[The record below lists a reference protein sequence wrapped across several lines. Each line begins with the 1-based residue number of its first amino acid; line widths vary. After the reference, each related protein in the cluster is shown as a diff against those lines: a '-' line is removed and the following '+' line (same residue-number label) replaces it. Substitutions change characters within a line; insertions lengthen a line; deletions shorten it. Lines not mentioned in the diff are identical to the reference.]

1 MSQEPW
7 NEEVYQ
13 TAAASRK
20 DRLSKGLAST
30 KVFTV
35 LAIIFFII
43 VIIIGAI
50 AFYLSVGGSKTDSTK
65 EFYNP
70 SNAAVVAESSSAP
83 AEVATET
90 ETEVTETEETEVI
103 DTVET
108 TETSTSVTEATDG
121 STITVQA
128 GEGVGALAARGG
140 ISIAEL
146 ERLNPE
152 KMATGSWLAHPGDTV
167 RIR

>member
-13 TAAASRK
+13 TEAVSRK
-20 DRLSKGLAST
+20 DRFEKNIAST
-30 KVFTV
+30 KVFTA
-35 LAIIFFII
+35 LAIIFFLI
-43 VIIIGAI
+43 VLVIGITAI
-50 AFYLSVGGSKTDSTK
+50 YLSVGGSKTDSTK

-70 SNAAVVAESSSAP
+70 SSAAVVAESAASTTEEATSTV
-83 AEVATET
+83 EEIVEESTET
-90 ETEVTETEETEVI
+90 AQSSS
-103 DTVET
+103 TVA
-108 TETSTSVTEATDG
+108 EATDG

-152 KMATGSWLAHPGDTV
+152 KMATGSWLAHPGDVV

>member
-13 TAAASRK
+13 TEAVSRK
-20 DRLSKGLAST
+20 DRFEKNIAST

-35 LAIIFFII
+35 LAIIFFLI
-43 VIIIGAI
+43 VLIIGITAI
-50 AFYLSVGGSKTDSTK
+50 YLSVGGSKTDSTK

-70 SNAAVVAESSSAP
+70 SSAAVVAESVASTAEEEASSTV
-83 AEVATET
+83 EEIVEEYTET
-90 ETEVTETEETEVI
+90 TQSSS
-103 DTVET
+103 TVA
-108 TETSTSVTEATDG
+108 EATDG

-152 KMATGSWLAHPGDTV
+152 KMTTGSWLAHPGDVV

>member
-70 SNAAVVAESSSAP
+70 SNAAVVAESSTVP
-83 AEVATET
+83 TETTT

-103 DTVET
+103 DTAET
-108 TETSTSVTEATDG
+108 TETSSSLTEAADG
-121 STITVQA
+121 STLTVQA

-152 KMATGSWLAHPGDTV
+152 KMATGSWLAHPGDIV

>member
-13 TAAASRK
+13 TEAVSRK
-20 DRLSKGLAST
+20 DRFEKNIAST

-35 LAIIFFII
+35 LAIIFFLI
-43 VIIIGAI
+43 VLIIGITAV
-50 AFYLSVGGSKTDSTK
+50 YLSVGGSKTDSTK

-70 SNAAVVAESSSAP
+70 SSAAVVAESVAST
-83 AEVATET
+83 AEEEATSTVEEIVEEYTET
-90 ETEVTETEETEVI
+90 TQSSS
-103 DTVET
+103 TVA
-108 TETSTSVTEATDG
+108 EATDG

-152 KMATGSWLAHPGDTV
+152 KMTTGSWLAHPGDVV

>member
-13 TAAASRK
+13 TETVSRK
-20 DRLSKGLAST
+20 ERLNKGVAST
-30 KVFTV
+30 TVFTV
-35 LAIIFFII
+35 LAIIFFVI
-43 VIIIGAI
+43 VLIIGITAI
-50 AFYLSVGGSKTDSTK
+50 YLSVGGSKTDSTK

-70 SNAAVVAESSSAP
+70 SSAAVVAESSTSV
-83 AEVATET
+83 AETQESTSTDATET
-90 ETEVTETEETEVI
+90 ET
-103 DTVET
+103 
-108 TETSTSVTEATDG
+108 TETSSSLAEATDG
-121 STITVQA
+121 STLTVQA
-128 GEGVGALAARGG
+128 GEGVGQLASRGG

-152 KMATGSWLAHPGDTV
+152 KMTTGSWLAHPGDVV

>member
-13 TAAASRK
+13 TESASRK
-20 DRLSKGLAST
+20 ERLSKGVAST
-30 KVFTV
+30 KVFTI
-35 LAIIFFII
+35 LSIIFFLIVLII
-43 VIIIGAI
+43 AI
-50 AFYLSVGGSKTDSTK
+50 TAVYLSVGGSKTDSTK

-70 SNAAVVAESSSAP
+70 SSVAVVAESSSSAV
-83 AEVATET
+83 ETVESTQSEEEIVEESTET
-90 ETEVTETEETEVI
+90 TQSN
-103 DTVET
+103 
-108 TETSTSVTEATDG
+108 STLVEATDG

-152 KMATGSWLAHPGDTV
+152 KMATGSWLAHPGDVV

>member
-13 TAAASRK
+13 TETVSRK
-20 DRLSKGLAST
+20 ERLNKGVAST
-30 KVFTV
+30 TVFTV
-35 LAIIFFII
+35 LAIIFFVI
-43 VIIIGAI
+43 VLIIGITAI
-50 AFYLSVGGSKTDSTK
+50 YLSVGGSKTDSTK

-70 SNAAVVAESSSAP
+70 SSAAVVAESSTSV
-83 AEVATET
+83 AETQEST
-90 ETEVTETEETEVI
+90 STDVTET
-103 DTVET
+103 ET
-108 TETSTSVTEATDG
+108 TETSSSLAEATDG
-121 STITVQA
+121 STLTVQA
-128 GEGVGALAARGG
+128 GEGVGQLAARGG

-152 KMATGSWLAHPGDTV
+152 KMTTGSWLAHPGDVV

>member
-13 TAAASRK
+13 TESASRK
-20 DRLSKGLAST
+20 ERLSKGVAST
-30 KVFTV
+30 TVFTV
-35 LAIIFFII
+35 LSIIFFLIVLII
-43 VIIIGAI
+43 AI
-50 AFYLSVGGSKTDSTK
+50 TAVYLSVGGSKTDSTK

-70 SNAAVVAESSSAP
+70 SSVAVVAESSTASS
-83 AEVATET
+83 EVAESSSSAV
-90 ETEVTETEETEVI
+90 EEVVTEST
-103 DTVET
+103 ET
-108 TETSTSVTEATDG
+108 TESSSSLTESTDG

-128 GEGVGALAARGG
+128 GEGVGQLAARGG

-152 KMATGSWLAHPGDTV
+152 KMTTGSWLAHPGDIV

>member
-13 TAAASRK
+13 TETVSRK
-20 DRLSKGLAST
+20 ERLNKGVAST
-30 KVFTV
+30 TVFTV
-35 LAIIFFII
+35 LAIIFFVI
-43 VIIIGAI
+43 VLIIGITAI
-50 AFYLSVGGSKTDSTK
+50 YLSVGGSKTDSTK

-70 SNAAVVAESSSAP
+70 SSAAVVAESSTSV
-83 AEVATET
+83 AETQEYTSTDATET
-90 ETEVTETEETEVI
+90 ET
-103 DTVET
+103 
-108 TETSTSVTEATDG
+108 TETSSSLAEATDG
-121 STITVQA
+121 STLTVQA
-128 GEGVGALAARGG
+128 GEGVGQLAARGG

-152 KMATGSWLAHPGDTV
+152 KMTTGSWLAHPGDVV

>member
-13 TAAASRK
+13 TDAVSRK
-20 DRLSKGLAST
+20 NRFEKNIAST
-30 KVFTV
+30 KIFTV
-35 LAIIFFII
+35 LAIIFFLI
-43 VIIIGAI
+43 VLIIGITAV
-50 AFYLSVGGSKTDSTK
+50 YLSVGGSKTDSTK

-70 SNAAVVAESSSAP
+70 SSAAVVAES
-83 AEVATET
+83 VASTTEEATSTVEEIVEESTET
-90 ETEVTETEETEVI
+90 AQSSS
-103 DTVET
+103 TVA
-108 TETSTSVTEATDG
+108 EATDG

-152 KMATGSWLAHPGDTV
+152 KMTTGSWLAHPGDVV

>member
-13 TAAASRK
+13 TETVSRK
-20 DRLSKGLAST
+20 ERLNKGVAST
-30 KVFTV
+30 TVFTV
-35 LAIIFFII
+35 LAIIFFVI
-43 VIIIGAI
+43 VLIIGITAI
-50 AFYLSVGGSKTDSTK
+50 YLSVGGSKTDSTK

-70 SNAAVVAESSSAP
+70 SSAAVVAESSTSV
-83 AEVATET
+83 AEIQESTSTDATET
-90 ETEVTETEETEVI
+90 ET
-103 DTVET
+103 
-108 TETSTSVTEATDG
+108 TETSSSLAEATDG
-121 STITVQA
+121 STLTVQA
-128 GEGVGALAARGG
+128 GEGVGQLAARGG

-152 KMATGSWLAHPGDTV
+152 KMTTGSWLAHPGDVV

>member
-13 TAAASRK
+13 TDAVSRK
-20 DRLSKGLAST
+20 DRFEKNIAST
-30 KVFTV
+30 KIFTV
-35 LAIIFFII
+35 LAIIFFLI
-43 VIIIGAI
+43 VLIIGITAV
-50 AFYLSVGGSKTDSTK
+50 YLSVGGSKTDSTK

-70 SNAAVVAESSSAP
+70 SSAAVVAES
-83 AEVATET
+83 VASTTEEATSTVEEIVEESTET
-90 ETEVTETEETEVI
+90 AQSSS
-103 DTVET
+103 TVA
-108 TETSTSVTEATDG
+108 EATDG

-152 KMATGSWLAHPGDTV
+152 KMTTGSWLAHPGDVV

>member
-13 TAAASRK
+13 TETVSRK
-20 DRLSKGLAST
+20 ERLNKGVAST
-30 KVFTV
+30 TVFTV
-35 LAIIFFII
+35 LAIIFFVI
-43 VIIIGAI
+43 VLIIGITAI
-50 AFYLSVGGSKTDSTK
+50 YLSVGGSKTDSTK

-70 SNAAVVAESSSAP
+70 SSAAVVAESSTSV
-83 AEVATET
+83 AETQESTSTDATET
-90 ETEVTETEETEVI
+90 ET
-103 DTVET
+103 
-108 TETSTSVTEATDG
+108 TETSSSLAEATDG
-121 STITVQA
+121 STLTVQA
-128 GEGVGALAARGG
+128 GEGVGQLAARGE

-152 KMATGSWLAHPGDTV
+152 KMTTGSWLAHPGDVV

>member
-13 TAAASRK
+13 TETVSRK
-20 DRLSKGLAST
+20 ERLNKGVAST
-30 KVFTV
+30 TVFTV
-35 LAIIFFII
+35 LAIIFFLI
-43 VIIIGAI
+43 VLIIGITAI
-50 AFYLSVGGSKTDSTK
+50 YLSVGGSKTDSTK

-70 SNAAVVAESSSAP
+70 SSAAVVAESSTSV
-83 AEVATET
+83 AETQESTSTDATET
-90 ETEVTETEETEVI
+90 ET
-103 DTVET
+103 
-108 TETSTSVTEATDG
+108 TETSSSLAEATDG
-121 STITVQA
+121 STLTVQA
-128 GEGVGALAARGG
+128 GEGVGQLAARGG

-152 KMATGSWLAHPGDTV
+152 KMTTGSWLAHPGDVV

>member
-13 TAAASRK
+13 TETVSRK
-20 DRLSKGLAST
+20 ERLNKGVAST
-30 KVFTV
+30 TVFTV
-35 LAIIFFII
+35 LAIIFFVI
-43 VIIIGAI
+43 VLIIGITAI
-50 AFYLSVGGSKTDSTK
+50 YLSVGGSKTDSTK

-70 SNAAVVAESSSAP
+70 SSAAVVAESSTSV
-83 AEVATET
+83 AETQESTSTDTTET
-90 ETEVTETEETEVI
+90 ET
-103 DTVET
+103 
-108 TETSTSVTEATDG
+108 SSSLAEATDG
-121 STITVQA
+121 STLTVQA
-128 GEGVGALAARGG
+128 GEGVGQLAARGG

-152 KMATGSWLAHPGDTV
+152 KMTTGSWLAHPGDVV

>member
-13 TAAASRK
+13 TAESRK
-20 DRLSKGLAST
+20 DRLSKSVAST

-50 AFYLSVGGSKTDSTK
+50 AFYLSVGGSQTDSTK

-70 SNAAVVAESSSAP
+70 SNAAVVAASSTVPSETVTE
-83 AEVATET
+83 AEATET
-90 ETEVTETEETEVI
+90 AETTEST
-103 DTVET
+103 ET
-108 TETSTSVTEATDG
+108 TETSSSLTEAADG
-121 STITVQA
+121 STLTVQA

-152 KMATGSWLAHPGDTV
+152 KMATGSWLAHPGDIV

>member
-13 TAAASRK
+13 TESASRK
-20 DRLSKGLAST
+20 ERLSKGLAST
-30 KVFTV
+30 RIFTI

-50 AFYLSVGGSKTDSTK
+50 AFYLSVGGSQTDSTK

-70 SNAAVVAESSSAP
+70 SNAAVVAASSTVPS
-83 AEVATET
+83 ET
-90 ETEVTETEETEVI
+90 VTETEATETAETE
-103 DTVET
+103 TTET
-108 TETSTSVTEATDG
+108 TETSSSLTEAADG

-152 KMATGSWLAHPGDTV
+152 KMATGSWLAHPGDVV